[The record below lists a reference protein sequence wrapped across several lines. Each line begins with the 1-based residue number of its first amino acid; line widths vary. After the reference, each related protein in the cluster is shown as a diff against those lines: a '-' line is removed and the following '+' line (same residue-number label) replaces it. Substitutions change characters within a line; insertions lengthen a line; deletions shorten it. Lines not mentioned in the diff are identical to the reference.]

1 MAREKWNFDA
11 THSSVDF
18 VVRHMVVSK
27 VRGRFTKW
35 TGSVEFD
42 AANYADSSLEVS
54 IDVDSIDTHEA
65 QRDGHLK
72 SPDFFDVANHP
83 KMTFKG
89 TKFSGSGGDLKI
101 TGDLTIRGT
110 TKEVTLDAEYLGT
123 GKDPWG
129 GTRAGFS
136 AKTSILREDFGLT
149 WNAALETGGVLV
161 GKKVD
166 IEIDVELVKA

>member
-1 MAREKWNFDA
+1 MAREKWNFDP
-11 THSSVDF
+11 THSSIDF

-35 TGSVEFD
+35 SGAVEFD
-42 AANYADSSLEVS
+42 PASYADSTVEVS
-54 IDVDSIDTHEA
+54 IEVDSIDTHEA

-72 SPDFFDVANHP
+72 SADFFDVASHP

-89 TKFSGSGGDLKI
+89 KKVAGSGSDLKI

-110 TKEVTLDAEYLGT
+110 TREVTLNAEYLGT

-136 AKTSILREDFGLT
+136 AKTSIEREDFGLT

-161 GKKVD
+161 GKRVD